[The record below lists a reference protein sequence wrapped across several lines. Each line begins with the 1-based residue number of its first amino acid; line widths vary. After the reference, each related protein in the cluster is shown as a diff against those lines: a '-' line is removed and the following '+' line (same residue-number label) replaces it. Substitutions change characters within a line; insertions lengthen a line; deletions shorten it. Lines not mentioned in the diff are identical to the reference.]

1 MELRNQPVSAFVE
14 ALASRRS
21 VPGGGG
27 ACALA
32 GSLAAGLGHMVGE
45 LTVGKAKY
53 IDVEEDIIAMMERA
67 EALCKELLECI
78 DKDAEAF
85 APLAEAYG
93 MPKDDPSRDLVME
106 TCLKEASAV
115 PLRITELAAAVIELE
130 KGFAEKGSALAA
142 SDAATGAVMARAAL
156 YGGAVN
162 VKINTKY
169 MKDRAYAESI
179 NARVDELIETY
190 SAIADDVY
198 GQVYGRF

>member
-1 MELRNQPVSAFVE
+1 M
-14 ALASRRS
+14 
-21 VPGGGG
+21 
-27 ACALA
+27 
-32 GSLAAGLGHMVGE
+32 
-45 LTVGKAKY
+45 
-53 IDVEEDIIAMMERA
+53 
-67 EALCKELLECI
+67 
-78 DKDAEAF
+78 
-85 APLAEAYG
+85 
-93 MPKDDPSRDLVME
+93 
-106 TCLKEASAV
+106 
-115 PLRITELAAAVIELE
+115 AVIELE

-162 VKINTKY
+162 VKINTKH